1 MKKIFILG
9 SCVTRDPFELST
21 ENYDITYLA
30 RTSFASAF
38 QNKKVNNIDTS
49 NINSTFQRKMVNNDL
64 SKTTENILISSNPD
78 WILIDFIDERF
89 NLFRTNNNEIF
100 TLSPELVDNCLY
112 NKEGEKIL
120 SNSDVFFELWTNGW
134 NKFIE
139 IVKNNNL
146 LDKIIIN
153 KVFWTNKNNKNGTV
167 VSNKYENWI
176 HENNKWLNKL
186 YEYVEKQNNV
196 KIIEYPESLLI
207 ADYNHKWGMQ
217 PYHYISEAQLYLLE
231 KLELLESYR
240 KKILNNTINVNILPV
255 SLSYPP
261 IKRDSLEKYQPIR
274 FIADNKRDSIIALE
288 LTLASNDSVSNK
300 DLLHSICY
308 YNLDDEYIYKKQ
320 GYTLSDIKDIGYY
333 KYINTK
339 KSLVYKELITL
350 NIPKNSELTF
360 SIQDFHP
367 KGKSV
372 ILEAKIRK
380 I

>member
-120 SNSDVFFELWTNGW
+120 SNSDIFFELWANGW

-217 PYHYISEAQLYLLE
+217 PYHYIAESQLYFLE
-231 KLELLESYR
+231 KLKLLEYY
-240 KKILNNTINVNILPV
+240 KKEILNNSININILPI
-255 SLSYPP
+255 SLPYPS
-261 IKRDSLEKYQPIR
+261 IKRGNLENYRAIK
-274 FIADNKRDSIIALE
+274 FISDNLKDTIINLE
-288 LTLASNDSVSNK
+288 LTLASNDEVSNI
-300 DLLHSICY
+300 DLLHSILY
-308 YNLDDEYIYKKQ
+308 LNSDNENIYKNQ
-320 GYTLSDIKDIGYY
+320 GYKLSNIPSVGYY

-339 KSLVYKELITL
+339 KNSVYKELITL
-350 NIPKNSELTF
+350 NIPKNSEVLF
-360 SIQDFHP
+360 SIQEFYP